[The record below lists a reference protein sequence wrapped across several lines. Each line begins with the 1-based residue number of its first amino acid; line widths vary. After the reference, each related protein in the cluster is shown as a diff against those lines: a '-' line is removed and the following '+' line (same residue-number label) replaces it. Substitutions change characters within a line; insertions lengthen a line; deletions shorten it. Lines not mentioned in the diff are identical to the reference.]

1 MSTTIL
7 QTGGRVF
14 QKFVAS
20 LTEHLSKPTS
30 KFISDLLCGILFSD
44 DLVLTNLA
52 SKVPGNTTITAIA
65 KRFRRHL
72 SSARFVLKAVLF
84 AYLSIVRRRIDP
96 DSLFIVDLTDIAKPY
111 AKKMENIALV
121 RDGDKDQ
128 LVKGYWCFEA
138 YVLDKDKIIWP
149 VLLWPYSL
157 QAEGQ
162 LSENE
167 QILRLLSLLD
177 EYFGENFGVY
187 VFDRGFDRLNL
198 IEPFLASKRHF
209 IIRQRGDRTVVLAN
223 GVHIILRDL
232 VEHLFAQTHSWLV
245 YTRLHLPNVNKP
257 LYVVAWQGPGY
268 DEPVILL
275 SDMVAENY
283 ELALRI
289 RSRYARRWDCETS
302 IQFCKKQDGPGAICC
317 QKIQK
322 YAAAGLFGFTGDG
335 LFESCSIAL

>member
-14 QKFVAS
+14 QEFLAS

-30 KFISDLLCGILFSD
+30 KFIRDLLCGILFSD

-52 SKVPGNTTITAIA
+52 SKVPHNSTITAIA
-65 KRFRRHL
+65 KHFRRYL
-72 SSARFVLKAVLF
+72 ASARFVLKAVLF
-84 AYLSIVRRRIDP
+84 AYLAIVRRRIDR

-121 RDGDKDQ
+121 RDGDKHQ
-128 LVKGYWCFEA
+128 LVKGYLCFEA

-157 QAEGQ
+157 EAEGQ

-187 VFDRGFDRLNL
+187 VFDRGFDRVSL
-198 IEPFLASKRHF
+198 IEPFLASKTAFH
-209 IIRQRGDRTVVLAN
+209 
-223 GVHIILRDL
+223 
-232 VEHLFAQTHSWLV
+232 HS
-245 YTRLHLPNVNKP
+245 P
-257 LYVVAWQGPGY
+257 AW
-268 DEPVILL
+268 
-275 SDMVAENY
+275 
-283 ELALRI
+283 R
-289 RSRYARRWDCETS
+289 
-302 IQFCKKQDGPGAICC
+302 QDGCASQRCAHHSG
-317 QKIQK
+317 
-322 YAAAGLFGFTGDG
+322 
-335 LFESCSIAL
+335 